1 MNYSANKSLSMEK
14 PRSEKRKKIDDLV
27 IENAVLEQLFKDT
40 QPELEIAVKVPKQED
55 GVNVR
60 KRPRLE
66 IETNGIFNHEVKA
79 ESNKVSEED
88 GIGKKW
94 ELKKDS
100 LWSTKELSNNDELL
114 DDAQMLPRKVLLS
127 LDHWWSITLP
137 PEMHLVEVMIMVN

>member
-1 MNYSANKSLSMEK
+1 M
-14 PRSEKRKKIDDLV
+14 
-27 IENAVLEQLFKDT
+27 
-40 QPELEIAVKVPKQED
+40 KVPKQED

-66 IETNGIFNHEVKA
+66 IETNGIFNDEVKA

-137 PEMHLVEVMIMVN
+137 PEMQLVEVMIMVN

>member
-1 MNYSANKSLSMEK
+1 M
-14 PRSEKRKKIDDLV
+14 
-27 IENAVLEQLFKDT
+27 
-40 QPELEIAVKVPKQED
+40 KVPKQED

-66 IETNGIFNHEVKA
+66 IETNGIFNDEVKA

-127 LDHWWSITLP
+127 LHHWWSITLP
-137 PEMHLVEVMIMVN
+137 PEMHLVEVMIMVNERTSRNSERSHFLEQENFHTSLEDQI